1 MEIKQAGSEIVKEIT
16 KKEFFR
22 LCKGSKRVSV
32 EGGLPSPA
40 PYANTITT
48 YKTIG
53 GNKIYKIETLGL
65 KTGIITI
72 AYYKEAQ

>member
-1 MEIKQAGSEIVKEIT
+1 MEIKQDGSEIVKEIT

-40 PYANTITT
+40 PYIL
-48 YKTIG
+48 IV
-53 GNKIYKIETLGL
+53 
-65 KTGIITI
+65 
-72 AYYKEAQ
+72 